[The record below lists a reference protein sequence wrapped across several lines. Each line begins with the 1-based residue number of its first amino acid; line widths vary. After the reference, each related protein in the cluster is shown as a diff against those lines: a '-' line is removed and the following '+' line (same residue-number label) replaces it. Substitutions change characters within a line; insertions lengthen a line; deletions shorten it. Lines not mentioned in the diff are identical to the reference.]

1 MHLFVG
7 GGGHDICRWA
17 SQWRWWNHRARTSY
31 YFIVGHP
38 RAEWSRL
45 RPLFIETTTLTN
57 QHYTLPPEAVSLG
70 TSALLHREHICVF
83 WLHASFNAVYQQ
95 PGPNLGRQGGVVGR
109 GRGEAVFPFSLSL
122 SVPQIYLPLCI
133 NIKGRKTKPA
143 SSETTKCTPHAA
155 MRARIRAPCLLSHL
169 VWFQYTKI
177 HASCCP
183 IIGLSTANTRRKKHT
198 RARSKQH
205 ITPSNGDTCSS
216 DPGER
221 SVH

>member
-7 GGGHDICRWA
+7 GGGHDICRWV

-122 SVPQIYLPLCI
+122 CHKSICLCALTSKEERRSQQAGRQQNIHLMRPCAHAYAPL
-133 NIKGRKTKPA
+133 
-143 SSETTKCTPHAA
+143 
-155 MRARIRAPCLLSHL
+155 
-169 VWFQYTKI
+169 
-177 HASCCP
+177 ASCH
-183 IIGLSTANTRRKKHT
+183 IWSRFNTQKYT
-198 RARSKQH
+198 QVAV
-205 ITPSNGDTCSS
+205 PSSVCQQLIQ
-216 DPGER
+216 GER
-221 SVH
+221 NTQARA